1 MRSAWLALG
10 VVGIAVAS
18 AAISGDVPL
27 TPRIVHEPGFT
38 VVGISTRTN
47 NAKEMSDEGVIGKQ
61 WERWMKDALLDRIP
75 SKADTNTLAVYTDYE
90 SDRNGEY
97 TFLIGARVSS
107 AAKIPAGMVTV
118 KIPAG
123 RFAVFTSEKGFV
135 GKVVPEIWTR
145 IWAIPKSE
153 PGGDRSYRADYELYD
168 QRAADPQNAQVDI
181 YVGIK

>member
-1 MRSAWLALG
+1 
-10 VVGIAVAS
+10 
-18 AAISGDVPL
+18 
-27 TPRIVHEPGFT
+27 
-38 VVGISTRTN
+38 
-47 NAKEMSDEGVIGKQ
+47 
-61 WERWMKDALLDRIP
+61 MKDALLDRIP
-75 SKADTNTLAVYTDYE
+75 SKADANTLAVYTDYE

-107 AAKIPAGMVTV
+107 AANIPAGMVTV

-135 GKVVPEIWTR
+135 GKVVPETWAR
-145 IWAIPKSE
+145 IWAIPKSA

>member
-1 MRSAWLALG
+1 
-10 VVGIAVAS
+10 
-18 AAISGDVPL
+18 
-27 TPRIVHEPGFT
+27 
-38 VVGISTRTN
+38 
-47 NAKEMSDEGVIGKQ
+47 
-61 WERWMKDALLDRIP
+61 MKDALLDRIP